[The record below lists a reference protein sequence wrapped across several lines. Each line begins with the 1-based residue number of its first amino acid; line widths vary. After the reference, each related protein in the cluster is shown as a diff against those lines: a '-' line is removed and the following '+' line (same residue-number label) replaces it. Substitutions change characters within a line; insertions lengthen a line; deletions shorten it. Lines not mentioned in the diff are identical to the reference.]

1 MPSLTRILITGS
13 NGLVGREL
21 IRAFANGN
29 FTVLA
34 TSSSPDKIQQ
44 PGVEFHQL
52 DITNREGIFNF
63 IEQLNPSVVIH
74 SAAVSAPDVCETD
87 KQLCNRVNIEG
98 TRNVADACKAV
109 GAAILFISTDFVFS
123 GSAGPY
129 KEGDAPGAVSYYG
142 LSKLAGETIVK
153 NTVSNWAIVRTVLVY
168 GDTVGL
174 NRSNFVTWVK
184 GALAKGEK
192 IKVVNDQYRTPTYAP
207 DLAYGIV
214 KATEWLL
221 YDKGNEIWHISGPL
235 PLISVYDMAL
245 QIAAYYGLDST
256 LIEPIASASLNQPA
270 KRPPVTGFVLDKAA
284 NQLNYKPIEFTN
296 GLEKLGL

>member
-1 MPSLTRILITGS
+1 MPTILITGS

-21 IRAFANGN
+21 IRAFDKLPEY
-29 FTVLA
+29 TVIA
-34 TSSSPDKIQQ
+34 TSLSPDKILM
-44 PGVEFHQL
+44 PDVAFHQL
-52 DITNREGIFNF
+52 DITNRQSVAQLFND
-63 IEQLNPSVVIH
+63 LLPNLVIH
-74 SAAVSAPDVCETD
+74 SAAVSAPDTCETD
-87 KQLCNRVNIEG
+87 KELCNHVNIEG
-98 TRNVADACKAV
+98 TQNVADACKAI
-109 GAAILFISTDFVFS
+109 GAKMLFISTDFVFD
-123 GSAGPY
+123 GAMGPY
-129 KEGDAPGAVSYYG
+129 KEDDIPNPVSYYG
-142 LSKLAGETIVK
+142 WSKLEGEKITQMLP
-153 NTVSNWAIVRTVLVY
+153 NWGIVRTVLVY

-221 YDKGNEIWHISGPL
+221 YEKGNEIWHISGPL

-245 QIAAYYGLDST
+245 QIADYYSLDST

-270 KRPPVTGFVLDKAA
+270 KRPPITGFVLSKAA
-284 NQLNYKPIEFTN
+284 NYLNYKPIEFTN